1 MWRQLF
7 LKHLLYARCVW
18 YWCYLFRVLGVYAYV
33 TLKEHTEDKPEEIK
47 QELRAMV
54 KKSIGG
60 FAVPEIIQASAYPHY
75 LFILFS
81 FRDGRRQETEGE
93 GKCA

>member
-1 MWRQLF
+1 M
-7 LKHLLYARCVW
+7 
-18 YWCYLFRVLGVYAYV
+18 YAYV
-33 TLKEHTEDKPEEIK
+33 TLKERTKGKPEEIK

-60 FAVPEIIQASAYPHY
+60 FAVPEIIQVSTYPHY

-81 FRDGRRQETEGE
+81 FRDGMRQETKGE

>member
-1 MWRQLF
+1 M
-7 LKHLLYARCVW
+7 
-18 YWCYLFRVLGVYAYV
+18 YAYV

-47 QELRAMV
+47 QELRTMV